1 MLVGWAYFLTLHS
14 KLFKSLK
21 IPLQKIYFV
30 TQWTNLIRLLMKES
44 LFITRIVYS
53 LYFSLLGIF
62 RVLLGFFYGRYQS
75 QNERDVFFLLLLLQI
90 LYNKQFNDVLLE
102 ILSRRSLK
110 LSNIQEFSK
119 FLFKSIEQIDPRP
132 LKMIFKKPDQKLQVP
147 LPCPIIEEPPVVI
160 ETEVFWKEPI
170 SYKFEL
176 FKFYQNIN
184 EKVN

>member
-62 RVLLGFFYGRYQS
+62 GVLLGFFYGRYQS

-90 LYNKQFNDVLLE
+90 LY
-102 ILSRRSLK
+102 SSLK